1 MLVLIWLLC
10 QYKYYDSKSINIAK
24 KSSLGGSE
32 ALKVCFRQ
40 LSVSFGQCLTGVATF
55 QRTTGRLPAGSE
67 SVVPSLEPFIFTYV
81 PSFHLSL
88 SYTLITFSFLSFKV

>member
-1 MLVLIWLLC
+1 MLTIQCWCCFGYCV
-10 QYKYYDSKSINIAK
+10 KYNESKSINVAK
-24 KSSLGGSE
+24 KNESSLGVSE

-40 LSVSFGQCLTGVATF
+40 LSVSFGQCLTDVATF

-88 SYTLITFSFLSFKV
+88 SYTYNF